1 MKTQKTFSDTQG
13 RRIDII
19 HEPGQASPFTL
30 EVTDS
35 NTGEV
40 LTLPMGDDYDH
51 VLIVANAL
59 LDAFY
64 AGQVAERSRLNA

>member
-1 MKTQKTFSDTQG
+1 MKTEKTFSDTQG

-19 HEPGQASPFTL
+19 HEPSHASPFTL

-40 LTLPMGDDYDH
+40 LTLPMGDDYDR
-51 VLIVANAL
+51 VLIIANAL

-64 AGQVAERSRLNA
+64 AGQVAERARHSA